1 MNNRHQERKKERE
14 REMSRSNEG
23 AFFTLSF
30 TVGSCMAADHTP
42 TTHTQTLEETVKSNI
57 NVSRKRFEIPW
68 LHASPLL
75 FHTYIQNRYNLLAG
89 WCAVSSLN
97 NINIS
102 LKQNLDPFFRHHY
115 VYRSS

>member
-68 LHASPLL
+68 LPLPYYSIRISKIVITFWLDGVL
-75 FHTYIQNRYNLLAG
+75 FPH
-89 WCAVSSLN
+89 
-97 NINIS
+97 
-102 LKQNLDPFFRHHY
+102 
-115 VYRSS
+115 